1 MGKWTET
8 TKHLQPLPDPDTP
21 YFQRLARRAD
31 ELMCVPLDD
40 LARRYGTA
48 DGTRKRLED
57 EVSDAT
63 LERDAIGRAM
73 LRKMEN
79 AKLDSVVTGGYRWT
93 PSPEPY
99 PQVKDRVALRE
110 WAVRNGM
117 EDALAIPH
125 QTLKATVKAALE
137 NHEELPEGIDIF
149 AKTTFSRRRAT

>member
-1 MGKWTET
+1 MGKWSET

-21 YFQRLARRAD
+21 YFQRLAQRAD
-31 ELMCVPLDD
+31 ELMGTDLDA
-40 LARRYGTA
+40 LAQLYGRA
-48 DGTRKRLED
+48 DETRQALERQT
-57 EVSDAT
+57 SDVT

-73 LRKMEN
+73 LRKMEDAN
-79 AKLDSVVTGGYRWT
+79 LDSVVTGGYRWT

-110 WAVRNGM
+110 WATQNGM

-137 NHEELPEGIDIF
+137 NHEALPEGIEIF
-149 AKTTFSRRRAT
+149 VKTTFSRRKAT